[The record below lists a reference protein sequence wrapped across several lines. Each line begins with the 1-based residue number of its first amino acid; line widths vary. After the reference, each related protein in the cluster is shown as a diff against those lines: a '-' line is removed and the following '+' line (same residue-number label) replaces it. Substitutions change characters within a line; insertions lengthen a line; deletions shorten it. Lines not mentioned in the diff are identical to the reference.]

1 MNNYAV
7 LVTSAINTK
16 FGVFTSEQRIKQ
28 TLATVTSIKHHIPGC
43 KIYLL
48 EMSGIPLKEDQ
59 KQILTNE
66 VTGLLDFT
74 GDPDVVGLYSS
85 TENWDIVKN
94 VTEVMCFNKAL
105 KTLWDSNQL
114 NGIDRVFKVS
124 GRYVL
129 NDKFNIKFYEDYKNK
144 TLIAIGAKKTSQFP
158 YTVTLCR
165 YQYMSRLWSWPTI
178 LTPEIIVAYDQ
189 ILNYMYE
196 RLAAHGYADIE
207 HCLYKFLDQ
216 AKLIE
221 IPVLGLEGSIAPNG
235 QLIKD

>member
-1 MNNYAV
+1 MNNYTV

-16 FGVFTSEQRIKQ
+16 FGVFTGEQRIQQ
-28 TLATVTSIKHHIPGC
+28 TLDTINSIKHHVPGC

-48 EMSGIPLKEDQ
+48 EMTGIPLTEDQ
-59 KQILTNE
+59 KQLLTSNI
-66 VTGLLDFT
+66 TGLLDFT
-74 GDPDVVGLYSS
+74 SDPDVVGLYDS

-114 NGIDRVFKVS
+114 QGVDRIFKVS

-129 NDKFNIKFYEDYKNK
+129 NDNFNIKFYDDYKNK
-144 TLIAIGAKKTSQFP
+144 TLVVIGAKKPSQFP
-158 YTVTLCR
+158 YAVTLCQ
-165 YQYMSRLWSWPTI
+165 YQYMSRLWSWPAM

-196 RLAAHGYADIE
+196 RLAVGGYADIE

-216 AKLIE
+216 DKLIE
-221 IPVLGLEGSIAPNG
+221 IPTLGLEGNIAPNG
-235 QLIKD
+235 VSIKD